1 MVPPAQ
7 LYARAAPR
15 LQAWLRDGLVQV
27 CIVAICLTA
36 AVMLGTP
43 MATRAIVIS
52 AMATILFYEPVCIA
66 VAGGTVGHL
75 SMNLRIVRADN
86 FGRVSFGRALLRTVV
101 KAVVG
106 IWVFMA
112 IYFTRRSQ
120 GLHDLAAGTV
130 VVPRS
135 VAAVRQGGFAVER
148 VAVLLALALPAL
160 AGAQALT
167 ADARARAEQIWNR
180 YVALEAAFD
189 PAVADLYSDDAVIRN
204 RRTYPTGEVREAT
217 VPAAQ
222 YKVLVRT
229 AIPIAR
235 ARNDISR
242 YSGCT
247 YAAEG
252 ARVRVA
258 CARFSTLKN
267 YTSPISVLV
276 GPGPAGAWLI
286 FEEISESR
294 P

>member
-1 MVPPAQ
+1 MGENEA
-7 LYARAAPR
+7 LMRRCGCGHRLMAAR
-15 LQAWLRDGLVQV
+15 L
-27 CIVAICLTA
+27 
-36 AVMLGTP
+36 
-43 MATRAIVIS
+43 
-52 AMATILFYEPVCIA
+52 
-66 VAGGTVGHL
+66 
-75 SMNLRIVRADN
+75 
-86 FGRVSFGRALLRTVV
+86 ALLLV
-101 KAVVG
+101 
-106 IWVFMA
+106 
-112 IYFTRRSQ
+112 
-120 GLHDLAAGTV
+120 
-130 VVPRS
+130 
-135 VAAVRQGGFAVER
+135 
-148 VAVLLALALPAL
+148 LALPAA
-160 AGAQALT
+160 AGAQGLS
-167 ADARARAEQIWNR
+167 ADARAKAEQLWNR

-189 PAVADLYSDDAVIRN
+189 PAVADLYADDAVIRN

-222 YKVLVRT
+222 YKLLVRT
-229 AIPIAR
+229 AIPVAR

-247 YAAEG
+247 YAADG

>member
-1 MVPPAQ
+1 MVAQGQ

-27 CIVAICLTA
+27 GIVTICLTA

-43 MATRAIVIS
+43 MATRAIVIC

-66 VAGGTVGHL
+66 VAGGTIGHL

-130 VVPRS
+130 VVPRKM
-135 VAAVRQGGFAVER
+135 AAAPQRGFAVDR
-148 VAVLLALALPAL
+148 VAVFLLLALPAV

-167 ADARARAEQIWNR
+167 ADARAKAEQIWNR

-204 RRTYPTGEVREAT
+204 RRTYPTGEVRETT
-217 VPAAQ
+217 VPA
-222 YKVLVRT
+222 
-229 AIPIAR
+229 
-235 ARNDISR
+235 
-242 YSGCT
+242 
-247 YAAEG
+247 

-276 GPGPAGAWLI
+276 GPGPTGAWLI